1 MNNIFYYTYRLFSKI
16 KSFIRSRYVISCL
29 SADSDCPRILG
40 DLYINAKNIKI
51 GKNVTI
57 YPGVYIWGNNIEI
70 GDNVNIGVG
79 TIIFSRKHVYIG
91 NDTIIA
97 GQCYII
103 DSNHSVDKSE
113 IIWKQPLDISSNGIY
128 IGNDVWIGAQCA
140 IIKGAIINDGA
151 VIGAQSLVNKEIPSY
166 AIAYGTPVKVSS
178 YRK

>member
-91 NDTIIA
+91 ND
-97 GQCYII
+97 
-103 DSNHSVDKSE
+103 
-113 IIWKQPLDISSNGIY
+113 
-128 IGNDVWIGAQCA
+128 VWIGAQCA